1 MIKIKRTFL
10 LLLLAFLCGQIYPTL
25 AYAQIT
31 DSLQA
36 VNTQGAPEEVT
47 QISQDPLGRSTPRG
61 TIQGYVEA
69 IARENYEKAAQYFDL
84 SYVPKRKR
92 DEKAAEI
99 ARNFQRLLNFNGTLL
114 PNNFFSD
121 KPSGRADDFLEDN
134 LDKAGSFIL
143 EGETVPVLLEKV
155 EQAEH
160 GPIWLFS
167 AQTLEKVPDTLD
179 IADVSKIEKYF
190 PQVLLENKWDG
201 VSYAHWLMIAILTPL
216 SFLVAWLTAKI
227 GIFIM
232 RRIVHKFWPNRHTGL
247 VEAFALPFCLFSAAW
262 LFSTS
267 TQKMGI
273 SIIARQNFSEITV
286 IVAWIAFVLLLWRLV
301 NVFAEV
307 GIHRTR
313 YRGDTGRLSA
323 VLFFRRVAKFV
334 LIGVGCIFVLDIIGV
349 DITTGLAALGIG
361 GLALALGAQ
370 KTIENLV
377 GSLTVIFD
385 QPVRV
390 GDYCQV
396 GEIAGTIE
404 QIGMRSTRIRT
415 LDRTV
420 VTIPN
425 GDFSAQKI
433 ENYALRDMFRYRHIL
448 GLRYETSP
456 DQIRYL
462 LVELRKIFYAH
473 PRVNDDPAR
482 VRFLGFGASSLDIE
496 IFAYVRA
503 NDYNEFLEVQEDLNL
518 RVFDVVNESGSG
530 FAFPSQ
536 TVYMAQ
542 DQGLDKA
549 KTKTAEKQVKD
560 WIANNDLQIPQFDF
574 ETIKDLEDTLSYP
587 PEGSGMK
594 KTDPK

>member
-1 MIKIKRTFL
+1 
-10 LLLLAFLCGQIYPTL
+10 
-25 AYAQIT
+25 
-31 DSLQA
+31 
-36 VNTQGAPEEVT
+36 
-47 QISQDPLGRSTPRG
+47 
-61 TIQGYVEA
+61 
-69 IARENYEKAAQYFDL
+69 
-84 SYVPKRKR
+84 
-92 DEKAAEI
+92 
-99 ARNFQRLLNFNGTLL
+99 
-114 PNNFFSD
+114 
-121 KPSGRADDFLEDN
+121 
-134 LDKAGSFIL
+134 
-143 EGETVPVLLEKV
+143 
-155 EQAEH
+155 
-160 GPIWLFS
+160 
-167 AQTLEKVPDTLD
+167 
-179 IADVSKIEKYF
+179 
-190 PQVLLENKWDG
+190 
-201 VSYAHWLMIAILTPL
+201 MIAILIPL

-313 YRGDTGRLSA
+313 YRGDKGRLSA

-334 LIGVGCIFVLDIIGV
+334 LIGVGCISVLDIIGV
-349 DITTGLAALGIG
+349 DVTTGLAALGIG

-496 IFAYVRA
+496 IFAYVHA

-536 TVYMAQ
+536 TIYMAQ

-560 WIANNDLQIPQFDF
+560 WIANNDLQIPRFDF

>member
-36 VNTQGAPEEVT
+36 VNTQAAPEEVT

-143 EGETVPVLLEKV
+143 EGETVPVLLEKI

-190 PQVLLENKWDG
+190 PQVLLQNKWDG
-201 VSYAHWLMIAILTPL
+201 VSYAHWLMIAILIPL

-267 TQKMGI
+267 TQKRPYGHVGAI
-273 SIIARQNFSEITV
+273 KCQNFV
-286 IVAWIAFVLLLWRLV
+286 
-301 NVFAEV
+301 
-307 GIHRTR
+307 
-313 YRGDTGRLSA
+313 
-323 VLFFRRVAKFV
+323 
-334 LIGVGCIFVLDIIGV
+334 
-349 DITTGLAALGIG
+349 
-361 GLALALGAQ
+361 
-370 KTIENLV
+370 
-377 GSLTVIFD
+377 
-385 QPVRV
+385 
-390 GDYCQV
+390 
-396 GEIAGTIE
+396 
-404 QIGMRSTRIRT
+404 
-415 LDRTV
+415 
-420 VTIPN
+420 
-425 GDFSAQKI
+425 
-433 ENYALRDMFRYRHIL
+433 
-448 GLRYETSP
+448 
-456 DQIRYL
+456 
-462 LVELRKIFYAH
+462 
-473 PRVNDDPAR
+473 
-482 VRFLGFGASSLDIE
+482 
-496 IFAYVRA
+496 
-503 NDYNEFLEVQEDLNL
+503 
-518 RVFDVVNESGSG
+518 
-530 FAFPSQ
+530 
-536 TVYMAQ
+536 
-542 DQGLDKA
+542 
-549 KTKTAEKQVKD
+549 
-560 WIANNDLQIPQFDF
+560 
-574 ETIKDLEDTLSYP
+574 
-587 PEGSGMK
+587 
-594 KTDPK
+594 

>member
-1 MIKIKRTFL
+1 MAHIKRTLL
-10 LLLLAFLCGQIYPTL
+10 LLLLALLCGQTYIL
-25 AYAQIT
+25 SANAQIT
-31 DSLQA
+31 ESAQSVNA
-36 VNTQGAPEEVT
+36 VEESP

-114 PNNFFSD
+114 PNKFFSD
-121 KPSGRADDFLEDN
+121 MPSGRADDFLEDN

-201 VSYAHWLMIAILTPL
+201 VSYAHWLMIAILIPL

-349 DITTGLAALGIG
+349 DVTTGLAALGIG

-496 IFAYVRA
+496 IFAYVHA

-518 RVFDVVNESGSG
+518 RVFDVVNVSGSG

-536 TVYMAQ
+536 TIYMAQ

-560 WIANNDLQIPQFDF
+560 WIANNDLQIPRFDF

-587 PEGSGMK
+587 PEGSGMR

>member
-1 MIKIKRTFL
+1 M
-10 LLLLAFLCGQIYPTL
+10 
-25 AYAQIT
+25 
-31 DSLQA
+31 
-36 VNTQGAPEEVT
+36 
-47 QISQDPLGRSTPRG
+47 
-61 TIQGYVEA
+61 EA

-313 YRGDTGRLSA
+313 YRGDKGRLSA

>member
-1 MIKIKRTFL
+1 MAKIKRPL
-10 LLLLAFLCGQIYPTL
+10 LLLLIALLCWQTYVSP
-25 AYAQIT
+25 ANAQIT
-31 DSLQA
+31 EFAQSVTA
-36 VNTQGAPEEVT
+36 VGETP
-47 QISQDPLGRSTPRG
+47 QIPQDPLGRSTPRG

-84 SYVPKRKR
+84 SYIPKRKR
-92 DEKAAEI
+92 EEMAAEI
-99 ARNFQRLLNFNGTLL
+99 VRNFQRLLNFNGTLL
-114 PNNFFSD
+114 PNNFFSEAQT
-121 KPSGRADDFLEDN
+121 GRADDFLEDN

-143 EGETVPVLLEKV
+143 EGKTVPVLLERV
-155 EQAEH
+155 EQGEH
-160 GPIWLFS
+160 GLIWLFS

-201 VSYAHWLMIAILTPL
+201 VSYAHWLMIALLIPL
-216 SFLVAWLTAKI
+216 SFLAACLVAYL
-227 GIFIM
+227 GIFIV
-232 RRIVHKFWPNRHTGL
+232 RRVAHKFWPNRHTGL
-247 VEAFALPFCLFSAAW
+247 IEAFALPFCLFSAAW
-262 LFSTS
+262 LFAIS
-267 TQKMGI
+267 TQKLGV

-286 IVAWIAFVLLLWRLV
+286 IVAWVAFVLLLWRLV

-349 DITTGLAALGIG
+349 DVTTGLAALGIG

-415 LDRTV
+415 LDRTI

-456 DQIRYL
+456 NQIRYL

-482 VRFLGFGASSLDIE
+482 VRFLGFGAFSLDIE
-496 IFAYVRA
+496 IFAYVHA
-503 NDYNEFLEVQEDLNL
+503 NDYSEFLEVQEDLNL
-518 RVFDVVNESGSG
+518 RVFDVVNASGSG

-536 TVYMAQ
+536 TIYMTQ

-594 KTDPK
+594 KPERN